1 MNYRMMLYIIGQII
15 RIEGLLMIIP
25 LICSFIYPEN
35 SLFAFLIPC
44 IALTLF
50 GTLLTLKR
58 PKNKEIGAKE
68 GFLCVALSWIALSL
82 FGSVPF
88 MLSGEI
94 PSFIDAFFETASGF
108 TTTGSSILTEVEHVN
123 KDILMWRS
131 LTHWVGGMGVLVFM
145 LIFLPQADIKSSN
158 MMHVMRAE
166 VPGPVVGKLVSK
178 ISVTARITYAIY
190 ICLTI
195 LEILFLVFG
204 KMPLYDSIVHSLGT
218 AGTGGFGIKNNSIAF
233 YDSAYVDYVISIFMV
248 LFSINFNIYFLII
261 TGGFIKAIKSEELRW
276 FLGIV
281 AFATIIIT
289 LDISKAY
296 GGFLKGLRFAF
307 FQVSSI
313 ISTTGYSTA
322 DFNQWPELS
331 KAILVLLMF
340 IGACAGSTGG
350 GIKVSRIMLL
360 AKNAFRE
367 IKYILH
373 PRAII
378 RVRIDN
384 TAVEHE
390 VIRSTTSY
398 FIVYIIIFAFS
409 VMLLCLFDPQYD
421 LITNFSAVTA
431 CINNIGPGLNAVG
444 PAANFSGFSDI
455 SKLLLS
461 FIMLTG
467 RLELFPMLMLF
478 SPASWKK

>member
-25 LICSFIYPEN
+25 LICSFIYPQN

-44 IALTLF
+44 LALTLL
-50 GTLLTLKR
+50 GTLMTIKR

-68 GFLCVALSWIALSL
+68 GFVCVALCWVVLSL
-82 FGSVPF
+82 LGAVPF
-88 MLSGEI
+88 VLSGEI

-108 TTTGSSILTEVEHVN
+108 TTTGSSILTEIEHIN

-131 LTHWVGGMGVLVFM
+131 LTHWIGGMGVLVFM
-145 LIFLPQADIKSSN
+145 LIFLPQADIKSSR

-190 ICLTI
+190 ICLTVI
-195 LEILFLVFG
+195 EIIFLLFG

-218 AGTGGFGIKNNSIAF
+218 AGTGGFSIKNTSIA
-233 YDSAYVDYVISIFMV
+233 YYNSAYIDYVIGIFMV
-248 LFSINFNIYFLII
+248 LFAINFNVYFLII
-261 TGGFIKAIKSEELRW
+261 TGGFIKALKNEELRW
-276 FLGIV
+276 FLIIV
-281 AFATIIIT
+281 GVSTAIIT
-289 LDISKAY
+289 LNIASTY
-296 GGFLKGLRFAF
+296 GGLLNGLRYAF
-307 FQVSSI
+307 FQVSSV
-313 ISTTGYSTA
+313 ISTTGFSTT

-360 AKNAFRE
+360 VKNAFRE
-367 IKYILH
+367 IKYIIH
-373 PRAII
+373 PRAVI

-384 TAVEHE
+384 NAVEHE

-398 FIVYIIIFAFS
+398 FIVYIIIFSFS
-409 VMLLCLFDPQYD
+409 VILLCLFDPQYD
-421 LITNFSAVTA
+421 LVTNFSAVAA

-444 PAANFSGFSDI
+444 PAANFSGLSNA
-455 SKLLLS
+455 SKILLS
-461 FIMLTG
+461 FNMLAG

>member
-44 IALTLF
+44 VTLTLF
-50 GTLLTLKR
+50 GTLLTFKR

-68 GFLCVALSWIALSL
+68 GFVCVALCWIALSL
-82 FGSVPF
+82 FGAVPF
-88 MLSGEI
+88 VLSGEI
-94 PSFIDAFFETASGF
+94 PSFIDAFFETTSGF

-190 ICLTI
+190 IFLTI
-195 LEILFLVFG
+195 LEILFLVMG
-204 KMPLYDSIVHSLGT
+204 KMSLYDSIVHSLGT
-218 AGTGGFGIKNNSIAF
+218 AGTGGFSVKNNSIAF
-233 YDSAYVDYVISIFMV
+233 YNSAYIDYVIGIFMV
-248 LFSINFNIYFLII
+248 LFSINFNLYFLII

-281 AFATIIIT
+281 AVATIITT

-296 GGFLKGLRFAF
+296 GGFLNGLRFAF

-350 GIKVSRIMLL
+350 GIKVSRIVLL
-360 AKNAFRE
+360 VKNAFRE

-373 PRAII
+373 PRSVV

-409 VMLLCLFDPQYD
+409 VILLCAFDPQND
-421 LITNFSAVTA
+421 LVTNFSAVAA
-431 CINNIGPGLNAVG
+431 CVNNIGPGLNAVG
-444 PAANFSGFSDI
+444 PAANFSGLSSA
-455 SKLLLS
+455 SKILLS
-461 FIMLTG
+461 FNMLAG
-467 RLELFPMLMLF
+467 RLELFPILMLF
-478 SPASWKK
+478 SPVSWKK